1 MERLLLPDRAPSGI
15 TFSRLTSLVS
25 EDRNKSEAAERRL
38 KKAKKRRTDVGNPTP
53 RAAEESVVSGLET
66 APSEPAP
73 AEPFAIPTMESTPN
87 NNVQI
92 SPMPPGIGDNASGQE
107 GDQQDNTASK
117 AGVDSTAPKIRVSF
131 RPKNPKPA
139 WDGRKVK
146 PVSDKLDSDAK
157 ANSESP
163 PKIRVPEEKK
173 VSKSK
178 HDPIQSKALT
188 TQGTGNKGQGAPTE
202 MGGVLTS
209 KPRKASLHSPSP
221 SGGPFGSLTAGVARL
236 DSVRRVV
243 KQTDAAE
250 MRRLEDMLA
259 KVREAVELERQV
271 RGRRGG
277 GTGKAQ
283 QWLLLGS
290 FGLPATAVHR
300 EAWGVR
306 VLPALVSAGC
316 MSKTPPSGE

>member
-15 TFSRLTSLVS
+15 TFSQLTSLIS
-25 EDRNKSEAAERRL
+25 EDQNQSEAAERRL
-38 KKAKKRRTDVGNPTP
+38 KKAKKRRADFRNPTS

-66 APSEPAP
+66 ATSEPAA
-73 AEPFAIPTMESTPN
+73 AEPFAIPTMESSPN
-87 NNVQI
+87 TNVQI
-92 SPMPPGIGDNASGQE
+92 STRPLEIGENASRQE
-107 GDQQDNTASK
+107 GEQDKGASK
-117 AGVDSTAPKIRVSF
+117 AGVHSTAPRIRVSF
-131 RPKNPKPA
+131 RPKDPKPA

-157 ANSESP
+157 ASSESP

-188 TQGTGNKGQGAPTE
+188 TQGTGNKGQGAPSET
-202 MGGVLTS
+202 GGVLTS
-209 KPRKASLHSPSP
+209 KPWKASLQSPSP
-221 SGGPFGSLTAGVARL
+221 SGGPFGLLTAGVARL

-271 RGRRGG
+271 RGSRGG
-277 GTGKAQ
+277 GTGEAQ
-283 QWLLLGS
+283 HWLLLGA
-290 FGLPATAVHR
+290 FGLPATAVQR
-300 EAWGVR
+300 EAWCVP
-306 VLPALVSAGC
+306 VLPALVSAEC
-316 MSKTPPSGE
+316 MSNPPPSRE